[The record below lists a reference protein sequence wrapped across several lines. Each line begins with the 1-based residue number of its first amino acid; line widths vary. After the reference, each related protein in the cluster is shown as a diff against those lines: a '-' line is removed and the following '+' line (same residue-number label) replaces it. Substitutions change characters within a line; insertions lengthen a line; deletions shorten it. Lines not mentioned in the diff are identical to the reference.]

1 MVGAHPPR
9 SAAPDWARGAF
20 AAAQFAKTRFFSRL
34 SVRMAERI
42 ALSKKCQLSDWK
54 EWTCKVAEREGD
66 AKRRPDN
73 SLQGHELVGKP
84 RRHSHLRCFVELRL
98 AAATFRNLHRLPLPG
113 HTDGHT
119 NTTRSGAG
127 GSAMGHQKE
136 PVVGDQQRV
145 WSLRPKVAPPRVLRT
160 RSNLPDEP
168 SVYQP
173 GESRARGA

>member
-84 RRHSHLRCFVELRL
+84 QRHSHLQCCIELRL
-98 AAATFRNLHRLPLPG
+98 AAATSRNLHRLPLPR

-145 WSLRPKVAPPRVLRT
+145 
-160 RSNLPDEP
+160 
-168 SVYQP
+168 
-173 GESRARGA
+173 